1 MNLWTA
7 ENTVL
12 AVIKELDPLLVERLE
27 QTQLESLVEKEAIQ
41 LLEEIQQIEALN
53 RETSVDQAE
62 VLEVAKH
69 TAIEHLKE
77 RILAA
82 RVNEPES

>member
-12 AVIKELDPLLVERLE
+12 AVIKEVDPLLAQRLD

-41 LLEEIQQIEALN
+41 LLEEIQKIEALN
-53 RETSVDQAE
+53 REASIDKAE
-62 VLEVAKH
+62 VLEVAKQ
-69 TAIEHLKE
+69 TAIENLKE
-77 RILAA
+77 RMLAA
-82 RVNEPES
+82 RASEPES

>member
-7 ENTVL
+7 ENTVR
-12 AVIKELDPLLVERLE
+12 AVIKEVDPLLAQRLE
-27 QTQLESLVEKEAIQ
+27 ETQLESLVEKEAIQ
-41 LLEEIQQIEALN
+41 LLEEIQGIQARN
-53 RETSVDQAE
+53 SETSVDQAE
-62 VLEVAKH
+62 VLEVAKQ

>member
-7 ENTVL
+7 ENTVR
-12 AVIKELDPLLVERLE
+12 AVIKEVDPLLAQRLE
-27 QTQLESLVEKEAIQ
+27 ETQLESLVEKEAIQ
-41 LLEEIQQIEALN
+41 LLEEIQGIQARN
-53 RETSVDQAE
+53 SETSVDQAE
-62 VLEVAKH
+62 VLDVAKR

-82 RVNEPES
+82 RVNEAES

>member
-12 AVIKELDPLLVERLE
+12 AVIKELDPLLAQRQAE
-27 QTQLESLVEKEAIQ
+27 LESLVEKEAIQ

-53 RETSVDQAE
+53 RETSVDRAE

-82 RVNEPES
+82 RVSEPES

>member
-7 ENTVL
+7 ENTVR
-12 AVIKELDPLLVERLE
+12 AVIKEVDPLLAQRLE
-27 QTQLESLVEKEAIQ
+27 ETQLESLVEKEAIQ
-41 LLEEIQQIEALN
+41 LLEEIQGIQARN

-62 VLEVAKH
+62 VLEVAKQ

>member
-41 LLEEIQQIEALN
+41 LLEEIQQLPLPDRLQWTAAPGHHRTPRLGTKRVQTDKWPISGL
-53 RETSVDQAE
+53 SE
-62 VLEVAKH
+62 V
-69 TAIEHLKE
+69 T
-77 RILAA
+77 
-82 RVNEPES
+82 

>member
-7 ENTVL
+7 ENTVR
-12 AVIKELDPLLVERLE
+12 AVIKEVDPLLAQRLE
-27 QTQLESLVEKEAIQ
+27 ETQLESLVEKEAIE
-41 LLEEIQQIEALN
+41 LLEEIQGIQARN

-62 VLEVAKH
+62 VLEVAKQ

-82 RVNEPES
+82 RVSEPES

>member
-12 AVIKELDPLLVERLE
+12 AVLKEVDPRLAQRLE
-27 QTQLESLVEKEAIQ
+27 QAELESLVEKEAIQ

-53 RETSVDQAE
+53 RETSVDRAE

-82 RVNEPES
+82 RVSESES

>member
-12 AVIKELDPLLVERLE
+12 AILKEVDPLLAERLDHA
-27 QTQLESLVEKEAIQ
+27 QLESLVEKEAIR
-41 LLEEIQQIEALN
+41 LLEEIQGIQARN
-53 RETSVDQAE
+53 TETSVDEAE
-62 VLEVAKH
+62 VLEVAKE

>member
-7 ENTVL
+7 ENTVR
-12 AVIKELDPLLVERLE
+12 AVIKEVDPLLAQRLE
-27 QTQLESLVEKEAIQ
+27 ETQLESLVEKEAIQ
-41 LLEEIQQIEALN
+41 LLEEIQGIQALN

-62 VLEVAKH
+62 VLEVAKQ

>member
-12 AVIKELDPLLVERLE
+12 AILKEMDPLLAERLD

-41 LLEEIQQIEALN
+41 LLEEIQGIQARN
-53 RETSVDQAE
+53 AETSVDQAE
-62 VLEVAKH
+62 VLEVAKQ

>member
-7 ENTVL
+7 ENTVR
-12 AVIKELDPLLVERLE
+12 AVIKEVDPLLAQRLE
-27 QTQLESLVEKEAIQ
+27 ETQLESLVEKEAIQ
-41 LLEEIQQIEALN
+41 LLEEIQGIQARN

-62 VLEVAKH
+62 VLEVAKQ

-82 RVNEPES
+82 RVSKPES

>member
-82 RVNEPES
+82 RVSEPES